1 MIYWLQCVMVSR
13 PEILLLFVVGRL
25 QGKSYHYANLP
36 GQRLLYYMC
45 TFCNTYPHQRGAQQ
59 QYTLV
64 GLAAV
69 PEFPVI
75 PLINSS
81 GLDMSCGFNRQE

>member
-45 TFCNTYPHQRGAQQ
+45 TSCTTYPHQRSLRPLQIA
-59 QYTLV
+59 TKKEEHSNNIHW
-64 GLAAV
+64 LAWLLFLSSRS
-69 PEFPVI
+69 FP
-75 PLINSS
+75 
-81 GLDMSCGFNRQE
+81 